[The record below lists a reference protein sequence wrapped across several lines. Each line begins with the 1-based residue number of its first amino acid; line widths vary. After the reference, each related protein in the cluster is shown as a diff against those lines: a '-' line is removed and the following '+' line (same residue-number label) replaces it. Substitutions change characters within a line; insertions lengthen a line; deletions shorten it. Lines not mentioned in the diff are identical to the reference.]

1 MPALRENTIKIKNI
15 FAGIRFLIN
24 FSFKIFEPFLTTGF
38 YNSIKKFFCNCH
50 SFLPFK
56 LVYVVSAFQ
65 TKSSICISC
74 GNITL
79 TLGFAEDI
87 GKIGKVKNM

>member
-1 MPALRENTIKIKNI
+1 MNLFWQQVFTTPLKNSSATATAFCLSED
-15 FAGIRFLIN
+15 FA
-24 FSFKIFEPFLTTGF
+24 SFRKQ
-38 YNSIKKFFCNCH
+38 
-50 SFLPFK
+50 FK